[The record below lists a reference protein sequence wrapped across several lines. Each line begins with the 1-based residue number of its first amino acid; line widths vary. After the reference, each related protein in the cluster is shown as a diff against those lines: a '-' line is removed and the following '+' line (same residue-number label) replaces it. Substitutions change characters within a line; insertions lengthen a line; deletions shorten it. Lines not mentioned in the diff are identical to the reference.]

1 MKEMLRRVRKF
12 LKRMLLRDSALCLNK
27 DLPFQQVGVDKND
40 IPDISYVSY
49 LYDYILCVHLS
60 FISCSTRV
68 GIY

>member
-12 LKRMLLRDSALCLNK
+12 LKRMLLRDSAVCLNK

-49 LYDYILCVHLS
+49 LYYYILCVHLA
-60 FISCSTRV
+60 FISCSMCL
-68 GIY
+68 GIC